1 MLSNISTFIKNWT
14 LPVSMISGA
23 MLYFIGAAL
32 PISQDVKTDTIEC
45 IEFIQPI
52 LLFAMLF
59 VAFCK
64 VSPKDLKPHRWH
76 LWLLIIQCGL
86 FAAITLFLWAMP
98 ETAMR
103 YSVESLM
110 LALLCP
116 TATACAVVTQKL
128 GGDAAPTTSYTIM
141 INIAISILAPLLL
154 PIAHPQT
161 GMSFFPAF
169 ITIMCKVFPLLI
181 MPLVAAWG
189 VRYYMPAL
197 HKRILAVRDLAFYM
211 WAVALA
217 LAITVSCRALVNS
230 HAGVWNISGIA
241 LATLIACAFQFIV
254 GKRIGKTYGTT
265 IECGQALGQKNTIFL
280 IWMGYTF
287 LSPVTA
293 IAGGFYSIWQNS
305 FNSYQLYKYR
315 KKA

>member
-1 MLSNISTFIKNWT
+1 MKKDIIVGLDIGTTKILMVMGYMGEDGEINVCSYGKGPSTGVEYGLVFNLQKTIDE
-14 LPVSMISGA
+14 
-23 MLYFIGAAL
+23 IGIA
-32 PISQDVKTDTIEC
+32 
-45 IEFIQPI
+45 
-52 LLFAMLF
+52 
-59 VAFCK
+59 
-64 VSPKDLKPHRWH
+64 
-76 LWLLIIQCGL
+76 
-86 FAAITLFLWAMP
+86 LFLWAMP

-197 HKRILAVRDLAFYM
+197 HKRILATRDLAFYM